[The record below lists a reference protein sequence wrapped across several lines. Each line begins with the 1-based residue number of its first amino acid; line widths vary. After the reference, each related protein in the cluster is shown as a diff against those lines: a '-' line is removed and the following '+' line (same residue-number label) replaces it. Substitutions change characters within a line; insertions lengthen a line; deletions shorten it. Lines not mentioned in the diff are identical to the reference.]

1 MAHHYSP
8 KVSSDGLVLALD
20 MGNPKSYPGSGTSW
34 YDLSPSSLG
43 ATLTN
48 GAAYSSNNSGVAYF
62 DTTDDYAAIASS
74 NAFAFGTGDFA
85 LDVWIYPTQLSNTYT
100 HMLALPEQ
108 NTFALKAEVNTGNI
122 YFYSSAFTT
131 YGSTSGWTLT
141 QNAWNHVVLV
151 RASSVAYA
159 YLNGEAK
166 GSKSGFTNS
175 FSAQVL
181 NIHNGYGSEFA
192 EAYMG
197 PIKIYNRALSATEV
211 FLNFEA
217 HRSRFGL

>member
-1 MAHHYSP
+1 MALHHNPRVVTS
-8 KVSSDGLVLALD
+8 GLILALD
-20 MGNPKSYPGSGTSW
+20 AADTNSYPGSGTAW

-48 GAAYSSNNSGVAYF
+48 GAAYSSNNSGVIYF

-100 HMLALPEQ
+100 HMLALPDQ
-108 NTFALKAEVNTGNI
+108 NTFALKANVNDGQI

-131 YGSTSGWTLT
+131 YGSTSGWTLV
-141 QNAWNHVVLV
+141 QNAWNHVVFV

-197 PIKIYNRALSATEV
+197 PIKIYNRALSPAEI
-211 FLNFEA
+211 LQNFNA
-217 HRSRFGL
+217 SKGRFGL